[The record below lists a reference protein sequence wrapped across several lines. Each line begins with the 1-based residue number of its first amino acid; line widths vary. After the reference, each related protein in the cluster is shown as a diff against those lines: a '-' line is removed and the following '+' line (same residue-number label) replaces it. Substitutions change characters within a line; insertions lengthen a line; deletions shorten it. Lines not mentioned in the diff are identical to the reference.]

1 MIKASCPWL
10 LKIGGEIARKGVAI
24 AVAVGVVVGGG
35 VLVGTAVSTKLLVAV
50 GVLLGEGVAVAGGRS
65 TETVTTSA
73 SGAAGVGLL
82 VRVQAARTAVATNKT
97 SIIFA

>member
-1 MIKASCPWL
+1 MKASCPWL

-24 AVAVGVVVGGG
+24 AVAVDVVVGEG

-50 GVLLGEGVAVAGGRS
+50 GVLLGGGVAVADGRS

-73 SGAAGVGLL
+73 NEACGVGSM
-82 VRVQAARTAVATNKT
+82 VGVQAVRTAVASPKIKNMVL
-97 SIIFA
+97 